1 MTGRDELRAR
11 MRSAMADGRP
21 GLPAA
26 DRLCIACVQLLHV
39 DGAAISMMHA
49 GTTQGTYGS
58 SGPLSR
64 RLDEFQFTFG
74 EGPCFDAHAQ
84 GRPVLV
90 PDLAHADERR
100 WPAFTAAVVDLG
112 VAAVFALPATVA
124 TQRLGVLDLFRTEP
138 RPLSADELAGCHIAA
153 DLAARPLLDL
163 VTAAAGWDDSAS
175 DADGPEHL
183 GSLERVEVYQATG
196 MVMSQL
202 DVGPDEALLRI
213 RAHGF
218 AHGLTASDVA
228 WAIVERRLRLDAD
241 PNDDDGRRRPDT
253 GTTP

>member
-1 MTGRDELRAR
+1 
-11 MRSAMADGRP
+11 MADGGP

-26 DRLCIACVQLLHV
+26 DRLCIACVQLLDV
-39 DGAAISMMHA
+39 DGAAISLMHA

-58 SGPLSR
+58 SGSLSR

-84 GRPVLV
+84 GQPVLV
-90 PDLAHADERR
+90 PDLTQSDEHR

-112 VAAVFALPATVA
+112 VTAVFALPATIA
-124 TQRLGVLDLFRTEP
+124 THRLGVLDLFRNEP
-138 RPLSADELAGCHIAA
+138 RPLSPHELAGCHIAA

-163 VTAAAGWDDSAS
+163 VTAVDWDDTAS
-175 DADGPEHL
+175 EPDRSPHL
-183 GSLERVEVYQATG
+183 GGLERVEVYQATG

-202 DVGPDEALLRI
+202 GVGPEEALLRI
-213 RAHGF
+213 RAHAF

-228 WAIVERRLRLDAD
+228 WAIVERRLRLD
-241 PNDDDGRRRPDT
+241 DDDAEVAGEADDDRPTDT
-253 GTTP
+253 GSTS